1 MLVHRRKILGALS
14 FGGLAC
20 ASGCFPFPGS
30 VVEPKVKDEKASTK
44 PSRVAVSDFSFAQ
57 ISDVYWGYESSYGF
71 DARTALPRA
80 IELLNQRSTRPSFVV
95 FTGDLTQAT
104 KDPALRRKRM
114 RELHDLA
121 WKLHVPEVR
130 FIPGDHDTS
139 LDGGE
144 AFREVLGSLY
154 CSFDHGGVHFVSL
167 DNATRPDGSLGA
179 EQLAWLGSDLMQ
191 HAPERPIVVFAHRP
205 LADIPGEPR
214 LAGRADADRKKA
226 LELLS
231 LHENVTVFFGHVHR
245 EMHDTSSRIAHHGA
259 RPLVRPETG
268 PSVEL
273 ALREPIRP
281 VSREA
286 ATEEQ
291 PGLRCIQEVA
301 GVCKLEETLL
311 AKNGAQPL

>member
-1 MLVHRRKILGALS
+1 VHRRQVLGALS
-14 FGGLAC
+14 FGGLAL
-20 ASGCFPFPGS
+20 ATGCVPFPGS
-30 VVEPKVKDEKASTK
+30 VVEPKSKEAKT
-44 PSRVAVSDFSFAQ
+44 PSGRPTRIAVTDFSFAQ

-80 IELLNQRSTRPSFVV
+80 IELLNQRATRPSFVV
-95 FTGDLTQAT
+95 FTGDLTHAT
-104 KDPALRRKRM
+104 NDPALRRKRM
-114 RELHDLA
+114 QELRDLA
-121 WKLHVPEVR
+121 WQLRVPEVR

-167 DNATRPDGSLGA
+167 DNATRTDGSLGD
-179 EQLAWLGSDLMQ
+179 EQLRWLAADLMKQ
-191 HAPERPIVVFAHRP
+191 PPERPIVVFAHRP
-205 LADIPGEPR
+205 LADVAGEPK
-214 LAGRADADRKKA
+214 LEGRADADRKKA
-226 LELLS
+226 LDLLAV
-231 LHENVTVFFGHVHR
+231 HENVTVFFGHVHR
-245 EMHDTSSRIAHHGA
+245 EMHDTSSKIAHHGA

-268 PSVEL
+268 ASIEV
-273 ALREPIRP
+273 AQRAPIRP

-286 ATEEQ
+286 ATDEQ
-291 PGLRCIQEVA
+291 PGLRCVQEVA